1 VLLSRLTPW
10 SESDAVGVGTLV
22 VRRGLTVS
30 FSDAMRRNPLAIGST
45 TEGGSHPTIKALLM
59 DGPLGGNSVEVEPV
73 EGRPAKTID
82 VPGADG
88 ATYRYCLAQ
97 WVQQGAS
104 AEYTFLYPV

>member
-1 VLLSRLTPW
+1 LI
-10 SESDAVGVGTLV
+10 
-22 VRRGLTVS
+22 VS
-30 FSDAMRRNPLAIGST
+30 FSDAMRRHQLAPRPMR
-45 TEGGSHPTIKALLM
+45 EGASHPTIRALLM
-59 DGPLGGNSVEVEPV
+59 DGPLGGSTVEVEPV

-97 WVQQGAS
+97 WVQQGGS